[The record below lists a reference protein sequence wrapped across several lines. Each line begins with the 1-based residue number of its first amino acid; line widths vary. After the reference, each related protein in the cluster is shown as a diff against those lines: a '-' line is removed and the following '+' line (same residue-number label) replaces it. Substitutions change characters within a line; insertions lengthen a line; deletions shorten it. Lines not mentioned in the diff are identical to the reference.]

1 MADII
6 SLIKELRDMTGAGM
20 MDCKKALTESN
31 LDLKQA
37 QEWLKEKGVLKA
49 AKKAD
54 RVAAEGLSLVFFSND
69 GNRGLLLEVNCET
82 DFVSRGEPF
91 RELVEETGALLLEKQ
106 PATLEEAITL
116 TTARFTD
123 ATVKIGEKLSLRR
136 FAILEKTS
144 SQLFCQYV
152 HMNGVV
158 SSLVVVEGGDGAFAE
173 QLAMHITDRNPV
185 YVSFSAIDP
194 SRIAEETAKQKELVA
209 TDEKLASK
217 PANIIEKIIEGKV
230 NTLFKEKSL
239 DFQPFMMSE
248 KEEPVQAV
256 LARHRARVVQFAR
269 FKVGEGIEKKV
280 VDFASEVLTQVKN
293 TQ

>member
-6 SLIKELRDMTGAGM
+6 ALIKELRDITGAGM

-31 LDLKQA
+31 FDLKAA

-54 RVAAEGLSLVFFSND
+54 RVAAEGLSLVYFSKD
-69 GNRGLLLEVNCET
+69 GSQGLLLEVNCET

-91 RELVEETGALLLEKQ
+91 RELVDATAALLLSKQ
-106 PATLEEAITL
+106 PTNLEEALQLTQTL
-116 TTARFTD
+116 FTD

-136 FAILEKTS
+136 FELLTKTGS
-144 SQLFCQYV
+144 ERFGHYV

-158 SSLVVVEGGDGAFAE
+158 SSLVVLEGGDEAFAE
-173 QLAMHITDRNPV
+173 QLAMHITDRNPT
-185 YVSFSAIDP
+185 YVSLERIDP
-194 SRIAEETAKQKELVA
+194 ALIAEETAKQKELVA
-209 TDEKLASK
+209 SDEKLMNK
-217 PANIIEKIIEGKV
+217 PANIVEKIIEGKV

-239 DFQPFMMSE
+239 DAQPFMMSE
-248 KEEPVQAV
+248 TEEPVKAV
-256 LARHRARVVQFAR
+256 LARHKARVKAFAR